1 LHPFSPHTAPTI
13 KALVSGSLDPESR
26 SSYWPFGQL
35 PAYCRL
41 LYYKILLRCLSFAIS
56 VEGSGL
62 AREPWVDSQRGRG
75 RKQRR
80 EKVFV
85 ELWFDEAYIKDNREL
100 KIIFDM
106 TLLTH
111 FRSNY

>member
-1 LHPFSPHTAPTI
+1 
-13 KALVSGSLDPESR
+13 
-26 SSYWPFGQL
+26 
-35 PAYCRL
+35 
-41 LYYKILLRCLSFAIS
+41 
-56 VEGSGL
+56 L

-100 KIIFDM
+100 EIIFDM